1 MNKICIIGAGQL
13 GSRHLQGVLKYQGPL
28 EVVVVDPS
36 KDSLELSETRSQEI
50 THGHNLSF
58 SQSWED
64 IPQALDIVI
73 VATNAD
79 VREKIVTRLF
89 ADYNIKYLVLEK
101 VLFQSLEAMDRVD
114 QLISDHETEVFVNH
128 ARRMFGSYAEVKEQ
142 LDPGK
147 KTFGF
152 TGGNWGLG
160 CNALHFLDLFSFL
173 SGSEVES
180 ISFDYLDQQIY
191 PGKREGF
198 TEFNGTITGLLKDGS
213 SFSIT
218 SFAAEASFGTLS
230 IFDNQTRTIVQEIGT
245 AMIYRFK
252 KSDGFQLQTSDF
264 QMRFQSDMS
273 ADLVNDLLNKGDSLL
288 PRYSESSQLHR
299 LFISGLLQKYNQF
312 NSSNSTTLPIT

>member
-1 MNKICIIGAGQL
+1 MKKICIIGAGQL
-13 GSRHLQGVLKYQGPL
+13 GSRHLQGVLKYQEPL
-28 EVVVVDPS
+28 EIVVVDPS
-36 KDSLELSETRSQEI
+36 KDSLALSETRGQEI

-89 ADYNIKYLVLEK
+89 AHYDIKYLVLEK
-101 VLFQSLEAMDRVD
+101 VLFQSSEVLGRID
-114 QLISDHETEVFVNH
+114 QLISNQETEVFVNH
-128 ARRMFGSYAEVKEQ
+128 PRRMLSSYAKVKEE
-142 LDPGK
+142 LGPGK
-147 KTFGF
+147 KAFGF

-160 CNALHFLDLFSFL
+160 CNSLHFLDLFSFL
-173 SGSEVES
+173 SGSKVES
-180 ISFDYLDQQIY
+180 ISFDYLDKQIY

-198 TEFNGTITGLLKDGS
+198 AEFNGTITGLLKDGS
-213 SFSIT
+213 SFYIT
-218 SFAAEASFGTLS
+218 SFADEASFGTLS

-245 AMIYRFK
+245 AKVYTFK
-252 KSDGFQLQTSDF
+252 KSNGFQLQTSDF
-264 QMRFQSDMS
+264 QMRYQSDLS
-273 ADLVNDLLNKGDSLL
+273 TDLVSDLLNKGVSIL

-299 LFISGLLQKYNQF
+299 LFISGLLDKYNQF